1 MPKGFKV
8 KQVSN
13 KHNDNESDV
22 EDDDDSDSTNLIKS
36 YNNHIYFYAPVN
48 DKTAL
53 ELNMT
58 INQVTNTV
66 MKNFIDFEICPNIFL
81 HINSGG
87 GEVNAA
93 LSTVDT
99 IRKNKIPI
107 VSIIEGSAA
116 SAATLI
122 SMVCHERHINK
133 HAMMLIH
140 QISGGFWG
148 KMEEFEDEM
157 KNMKQTM
164 KLIMKIYKKYG
175 NIPEKK
181 LSKLLKKDIWWKSSK
196 CLKMGLVDKV
206 V

>member
-1 MPKGFKV
+1 MPKGFSGRSSK
-8 KQVSN
+8 KRN
-13 KHNDNESDV
+13 
-22 EDDDDSDSTNLIKS
+22 DDDDDEDTDDDVTSLIKS

-58 INQVTNTV
+58 INQVTNCV
-66 MKNFIDFEICPNIFL
+66 MKNCVDFDSCPNIFL
-81 HINSGG
+81 HINSDG

-99 IRKNKIPI
+99 IRNNKVPI

-122 SMVCHERHINK
+122 SIVCHERHIHK

-148 KMEEFEDEM
+148 KMEEFKDEM

-175 NIPEKK
+175 KIPDEK
-181 LSKLLKKDIWWKSSK
+181 LSDLLKKDIWWKSSK

-206 V
+206 IE